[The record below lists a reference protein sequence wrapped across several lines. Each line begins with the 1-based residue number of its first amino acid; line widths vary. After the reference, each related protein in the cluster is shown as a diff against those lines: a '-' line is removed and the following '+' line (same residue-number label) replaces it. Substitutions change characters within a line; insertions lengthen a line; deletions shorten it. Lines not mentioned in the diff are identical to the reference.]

1 MASRYKSIYDAADAY
16 NNRFNSIAPIDPLG
30 NPVDQTVIN
39 ATKTNGAKTNTQQPT
54 SADSNPVVYSP
65 SAAYAQA
72 AKAAADSTYN
82 YTLAQAD
89 QARAQSIADAQN
101 AYRNARPT
109 YGANA
114 EKYLASGLRGSGIS
128 DYAAASAYA
137 AMRGEIANA
146 NAVNAYAQQNAL
158 YNRDQAYAQAD
169 AYQAQTEQT
178 VYNNLLSSVMSGS
191 LNADMIDGVAAA
203 YGLQNQDAI
212 GALKNAAGL
221 VSAYTEKQQ
230 KAAQENLQ
238 KAYDYIMDNGITD
251 AEQAA
256 KVASQLGYSEGS
268 DAYAALI
275 SAAENNAARTKTVQ
289 DAGKV
294 AWSAEDV
301 DAYFAGGDDFTV
313 NIGGKD
319 YKLNSVSEAVVKDQN
334 LKDRLNEMATGD
346 KTKKPTVKM
355 GDMNSNDNAGAIQV
369 LDGKMYIYHPKS
381 KEWREV
387 RDRDKKN
394 TVENAIKAWNNA
406 SAAGKFANYSKMTES
421 EKENFIASVFNN
433 ENTKGGIDS
442 LAAELKE
449 AGIPEESITK
459 AVSDRKKEYSA
470 RIDKLIPDSY
480 KGEPTASAYKDHLE
494 DLKDDLISDEQKA
507 KIRAAFVKNQGLNG
521 LRKIFE
527 EQIKN
532 TIRYDSTGKLYN
544 GYTSNAPLI
553 LSEKGGL
560 KGLYASLGYEITDQQ
575 AKDLEMIYRELLN
588 PPTAEEY
595 ASQLNRKR

>member
-1 MASRYKSIYDAADAY
+1 MASRYKSIYQEADAY

-30 NPVDQTVIN
+30 NPVDPAVIN
-39 ATKTNGAKTNTQQPT
+39 ATKTNGAKTNAQQPT

-72 AKAAADSTYN
+72 AKTAADSTYN

-256 KVASQLGYSEGS
+256 KVATQLGYSEES
-268 DAYAALI
+268 DAYAALV
-275 SAAENNAARTKTVQ
+275 SAAENNATRTQEIQ

-294 AWSAEDV
+294 AWSAKDV
-301 DAYFAGGDDFTV
+301 DAYFLGGDDFTI

-319 YKLNSVSEAVVKDQN
+319 YKLNSVSRAEVKDQN

-346 KTKKPTVKM
+346 KTKTPTVKI
-355 GDMNSNDNAGAIQV
+355 GDLNSNDNAGAIQV

-387 RDRDKKN
+387 RDRDKDN
-394 TVENAIKAWNNA
+394 TVENAIKAWTETQNKQKFEQYNN
-406 SAAGKFANYSKMTES
+406 MTEAEKRNYIADQFDEATS
-421 EKENFIASVFNN
+421 EGDIDKIAN
-433 ENTKGGIDS
+433 ELKQSGIEGDMVDNIQKSAKAKLQSDIDS
-442 LAAELKE
+442 FVRERSFQVT
-449 AGIPEESITK
+449 P
-459 AVSDRKKEYSA
+459 
-470 RIDKLIPDSY
+470 PQ
-480 KGEPTASAYKDHLE
+480 SAYEEIQDILE
-494 DLKDDLISDEQKA
+494 DSRFTDEQKQTLKSRYA
-507 KIRAAFVKNQGLNG
+507 LQQGENAIKQIAEKAGKPMSELKDEKV
-521 LRKIFE
+521 LRNFLDKQGWENLFTDDAIEQALFE
-527 EQIKN
+527 F
-532 TIRYDSTGKLYN
+532 
-544 GYTSNAPLI
+544 
-553 LSEKGGL
+553 EKSGGGL
-560 KGLYASLGYEITDQQ
+560 LG
-575 AKDLEMIYRELLN
+575 
-588 PPTAEEY
+588 EY
-595 ASQLNRKR
+595 VSQSQRIVTKSSNSGTRR

>member
-1 MASRYKSIYDAADAY
+1 MASRYKSIYQAADEY
-16 NNRFNSIAPIDPLG
+16 NNRFNSVVPFSSLSAVNDG
-30 NPVDQTVIN
+30 GGGG
-39 ATKTNGAKTNTQQPT
+39 GANST
-54 SADSNPVVYSP
+54 SADSNPAVYNP

-72 AKAAADSTYN
+72 AKVAADSTYN
-82 YTLAQAD
+82 YTMAQAE

-114 EKYLASGLRGSGIS
+114 ERYLASGLRGSGIS

-178 VYNNLLSSVMSGS
+178 VYNNLLNSVMSGS

-203 YGLQNQDAI
+203 YGLQNHDAI
-212 GALKNAAGL
+212 GALKNAAGI

-230 KAAQENLQ
+230 KAQQENLQ

-256 KVASQLGYSEGS
+256 EVATQFGFSDDS
-268 DAYAALI
+268 DAYAALL
-275 SAAENNAARTKTVQ
+275 SAAENNATRTQAIQ
-289 DAGKV
+289 DADKV
-294 AWSAEDV
+294 AWTARDV
-301 DAYFAGGDDFTV
+301 DTYWFGGDDFTV

-319 YKLNSVSEAVVKDQN
+319 YKLNSVSEAVVKDQS

-346 KTKKPTVKM
+346 KTKTPTVKM

-387 RDRDKKN
+387 RDRDKNN
-394 TVENAIKAWNNA
+394 TVEKAIKAWTDVQNKQKFAQYNNMTDA
-406 SAAGKFANYSKMTES
+406 EKRNYVAGLFDEATSEGDIDKIADELKQSGIDGDMVDTIQENAKLKLQGDVESFANEYSFKGTPPQSAYEEIQEILGDSRLTDAQKQELKKRYAEQQGEQAIKQIAEKAGKPMS
-421 EKENFIASVFNN
+421 
-433 ENTKGGIDS
+433 
-442 LAAELKE
+442 ELKDE
-449 AGIPEESITK
+449 KVLRNFLNEQGWNNLFTDDAIEQVLFEIEK
-459 AVSDRKKEYSA
+459 
-470 RIDKLIPDSY
+470 SY
-480 KGEPTASAYKDHLE
+480 
-494 DLKDDLISDEQKA
+494 
-507 KIRAAFVKNQGLNG
+507 
-521 LRKIFE
+521 
-527 EQIKN
+527 
-532 TIRYDSTGKLYN
+532 
-544 GYTSNAPLI
+544 
-553 LSEKGGL
+553 GGL
-560 KGLYASLGYEITDQQ
+560 LG
-575 AKDLEMIYRELLN
+575 
-588 PPTAEEY
+588 EY
-595 ASQLNRKR
+595 VSQSQRIVKKSSTQHTSATRR

>member
-16 NNRFNSIAPIDPLG
+16 NNRFNSIVPLG
-30 NPVDQTVIN
+30 LSAVNDGGGGGG
-39 ATKTNGAKTNTQQPT
+39 TNPT
-54 SADSNPVVYSP
+54 SADSNPVVYNP

-72 AKAAADSTYN
+72 AKTAADSTYN

-101 AYRNARPT
+101 AYRNSRPT

-114 EKYLASGLRGSGIS
+114 ERYLASGLRGSGIS

-178 VYNNLLSSVMSGS
+178 VYNILLNSVMSGS
-191 LNADMIDGVAAA
+191 LNADAIDGVAAA

-256 KVASQLGYSEGS
+256 KVATQLGYSEDS
-268 DAYAALI
+268 DAYAALV
-275 SAAENNAARTKTVQ
+275 SAAENNATRTQKIQ

-294 AWSAEDV
+294 AWNAKDV
-301 DAYFAGGDDFTV
+301 DKYFAGGDDFTL

-319 YKLNSVSEAVVKDQN
+319 YKLKNYSEGEVKDQN
-334 LKDRLNEMATGD
+334 LIDRLNEMATGD
-346 KTKKPTVKM
+346 KTKTPTVKI
-355 GDMNSNDNAGAIQV
+355 GDLNSNANAGAIQV
-369 LDGKMYIYHPKS
+369 LDGKMYIYHPASNK
-381 KEWREV
+381 WREV

-394 TVENAIKAWNNA
+394 TVENAIKAWTDTQNKQ
-406 SAAGKFANYSKMTES
+406 KFAQYNAMTDTEKSNYVAGLFDEATRAEDIDKIAKELKQSGIEGDMVDTVK
-421 EKENFIASVFNN
+421 EKAKAKLQSD
-433 ENTKGGIDS
+433 IDS
-442 LAAELKE
+442 FVRERSFQATVVP
-449 AGIPEESITK
+449 PE
-459 AVSDRKKEYSA
+459 
-470 RIDKLIPDSY
+470 
-480 KGEPTASAYKDHLE
+480 SAYKAIQDILG
-494 DLKDDLISDEQKA
+494 DSRLTDEQKQTLKSRYA
-507 KIRAAFVKNQGLNG
+507 EQQGEKAIKQIAQNAGKPMSELKDEKV
-521 LRKIFE
+521 LRNFLDKQGWENLFTDDAIKQALFE
-527 EQIKN
+527 FEKSGGGVLGEYVSQSQRIIKKS
-532 TIRYDSTGKLYN
+532 STSG
-544 GYTSNAPLI
+544 T
-553 LSEKGGL
+553 
-560 KGLYASLGYEITDQQ
+560 
-575 AKDLEMIYRELLN
+575 R
-588 PPTAEEY
+588 
-595 ASQLNRKR
+595 R